1 LGGEKEANMDVK
13 REKKRIPILMYHSI
27 SSSSNG
33 RFQPFTVAPE
43 AFAAQMAY
51 LYQQGYTTMT
61 VAQAILKRTTDNGHW
76 PERPVILTFD
86 DGFAD
91 FWIAALP
98 ILQQY
103 ALNATLYLT
112 TRYIGGTSS
121 WLQHERE
128 MARSMLTWEQIAAI
142 QSLGIECGSHTHS
155 HPQLDML
162 PLARA
167 REEIVCSKELLE
179 DHLGQA
185 VCSFAYPY
193 GYSTVRVRHLVE
205 EAGYTSAC
213 AVRHALSS
221 EDGSLFSL
229 ARLMVRPD
237 TSLDEFAT
245 LLTGKSSSW
254 GAALYNM
261 YARARTPLWR
271 LVRLCTKGA
280 PEGTSW
286 RGGQCA

>member
-1 LGGEKEANMDVK
+1 MDVK
-13 REKKRIPILMYHSI
+13 IEKKRIPILMYHSI
-27 SSSSNG
+27 SSSSNV
-33 RFQPFTVAPE
+33 RFKPFAVAPE
-43 AFAAQMAY
+43 TFAAQMAY
-51 LYQQGYTTMT
+51 LSQQGYTAMT
-61 VAQAILKRTTDNGHW
+61 VTQAILTRAAGTGHW
-76 PERPVILTFD
+76 PERPVIVTFD

-112 TRYIGGTSS
+112 TSYIGGTSR
-121 WLQHERE
+121 WLQREHE
-128 MARSMLTWEQIAAI
+128 MARSMLTWEQVATI
-142 QSLGIECGSHTHS
+142 QSCGIECASHTHS

-167 REEIVCSKELLE
+167 REEIVRSKELLE

-193 GYSTVRVRHLVE
+193 GYSTVQVRHLVE

-213 AVRHALSS
+213 AVRHAPSS
-221 EDGSLFSL
+221 EDDPVFSL

-237 TSLDEFAT
+237 TSLDEFAA
-245 LLTGKSSSW
+245 LLTGNSSSW
-254 GAALYNM
+254 GAALYNV

-280 PEGTSW
+280 PGHIPW